1 MVQIAID
8 LFVNVRAMIELL
20 QKVLPGKKDVNIHII
35 RNVRL
40 RARREKLELDSKN
53 IQIDPKHFD
62 STFINSYVDT
72 VDNYTQ
78 GK

>member
-35 RNVRL
+35 NNVRL

>member
-8 LFVNVRAMIELL
+8 PFVNVRAMTELL
-20 QKVLPGKKDVNIHII
+20 QNALPGRKGVDRHMID
-35 RNVRL
+35 NVRL
-40 RARREKLELDSKN
+40 HPRRKKLELDSNN
-53 IQIDPKHFD
+53 IQIDLKHFD

-72 VDNYTQ
+72 VDNYIQ